1 MIDIAVIG
9 GGISGLYTAYRYL
22 KRHPTKRVILL
33 EKYTDR
39 LGGRIHT
46 YHDSIMDVEIG
57 AGRINSQHRLVMGL
71 VKELGL
77 QKQLVEIGK
86 DNAFMS
92 TKTPGHKIHSVLE
105 IVSGQALA
113 SLGIVPLKRP
123 SMPFDELIAVLVK
136 ESKRWPKHRLQS
148 MTFQEYAKSVIG
160 NTLVQVIIDTFGY
173 YSEIVIMNAYDALR
187 LMRELDPTNRFYVLD
202 GGLSLI
208 IDRLEAAIRKMGGE
222 ILFGKNENESRQV
235 ASLTKIM
242 TAHIVIKLLA
252 RFNISEHAP
261 TITVLRSST
270 KLLGTSADLVSH
282 DSLSTWELL
291 HGMMLPSGND
301 AAQSLAVHF
310 GLLLLKDRCRYLQH
324 DDPFV
329 S

>member
-1 MIDIAVIG
+1 MRRQQRLLAIESPAPYV
-9 GGISGLYTAYRYL
+9 TASSW
-22 KRHPTKRVILL
+22 I
-33 EKYTDR
+33 
-39 LGGRIHT
+39 I
-46 YHDSIMDVEIG
+46 VE
-57 AGRINSQHRLVMGL
+57 A
-71 VKELGL
+71 
-77 QKQLVEIGK
+77 
-86 DNAFMS
+86 
-92 TKTPGHKIHSVLE
+92 KT
-105 IVSGQALA
+105 
-113 SLGIVPLKRP
+113 
-123 SMPFDELIAVLVK
+123 
-136 ESKRWPKHRLQS
+136 
-148 MTFQEYAKSVIG
+148 
-160 NTLVQVIIDTFGY
+160 
-173 YSEIVIMNAYDALR
+173 
-187 LMRELDPTNRFYVLD
+187 
-202 GGLSLI
+202 
-208 IDRLEAAIRKMGGE
+208 GE

-282 DSLSTWELL
+282 DTLSTWELL